1 MRGGAGA
8 PPGASR
14 QTWLL
19 APPQVGAAP
28 PRPPWG
34 GRSAPPPRV
43 TFPSRRKSPKAR
55 QGLRPLESPRGTLR
69 SPCGKPHPLDRV
81 STSNPD
87 RFATLRQVSESVFFL
102 PGVAEGTP
110 STFKPWRGSA
120 GRLGGRSCSLMRGMG
135 TGNGNKGTNISFSY
149 ISISIYI
156 FYK

>member
-102 PGVAEGTP
+102 PGAGEDHTLCCQAVARQRGPIRGQELFPDEGD
-110 STFKPWRGSA
+110 
-120 GRLGGRSCSLMRGMG
+120 
-135 TGNGNKGTNISFSY
+135 GNREWEQGNKHLFLLY
-149 ISISIYI
+149 IHFYIYLL
-156 FYK
+156 